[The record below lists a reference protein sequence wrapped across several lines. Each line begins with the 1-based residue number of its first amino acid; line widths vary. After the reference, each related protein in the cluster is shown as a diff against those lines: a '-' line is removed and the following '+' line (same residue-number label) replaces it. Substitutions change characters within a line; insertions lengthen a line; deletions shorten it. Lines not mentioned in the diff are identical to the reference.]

1 MQAFSLFFI
10 NLFIERR
17 IALNELFKSIS
28 KLKGVGEKRS
38 LAYAKL
44 RISTPYDLLYH
55 LPRHYLDYTTPIT
68 IADAAFGEIA
78 VLKLTIV
85 SKFSPQH
92 IRKGFSIYKA
102 AATDGTDN
110 ITIVF
115 YNTGYIFDTLNI
127 GREYCMSG
135 KISGNI
141 IKKEILSPHI
151 IPADSRNL
159 IRPVY
164 RLTTGLTLSRISSDM
179 QTAVDI
185 FKREPFEWMPES
197 ILKEHSLMT
206 LQDALPEIHF
216 PSSMEKAAA
225 ARRRLAFDELL
236 ELQLGLSMYK
246 KRSRSDNANK
256 MREDTDISKFF
267 EMLPFAM
274 TNSQREAV
282 DDICCDLAKSVPMNR
297 LLQGDVGSG
306 KTVVA
311 AAACYFA
318 IKNGFQA
325 ALMVPTEI
333 LAVQHYHTISKFLE
347 PLGVKVDLLTGSV
360 KSKERK
366 SVIASAASGETGLLV
381 GTHAIFQKDVE
392 FLNLA
397 LVITDEQ
404 HRFGVT
410 QRSMLAEKGG
420 TPHKLVMSATP
431 IPRTLALIIY
441 GDLDISVLR
450 ELPGGRKP
458 IETYAVTG
466 KLRQRSYNFIK
477 QQLSAGRQG
486 YIVCPMIEENSGELQ
501 AAAAYAEDIA
511 QNAFSGYRVGLL
523 HGKLSS
529 KEKDAVMESFQKHE
543 IDLLVCTTVVEVG
556 IDVPNA
562 TVMLIE
568 NSDRFG
574 LSQLHQLRGRVG
586 RGEHQSYC
594 ILMTDHV
601 TDESRQRLRLM
612 SSTTDGF
619 KIAEED
625 LKMRG
630 PGDFFGQRQH
640 GLPPLK
646 IADLTKD
653 MLLFE
658 ETKNLT
664 REILEKDPE
673 LDLPEYRALRLEVL
687 RLFALTAENGMN

>member
-1 MQAFSLFFI
+1 M
-10 NLFIERR
+10 
-17 IALNELFKSIS
+17 NELFKSIS

-55 LPRHYLDYTTPIT
+55 LPRHYLDYTSPIT

-102 AATDGTDN
+102 VATDGTDN

-127 GREYCMSG
+127 GSEYCMSG

-151 IPADSRNL
+151 IPADSKNL

-164 RLTTGLTLSRISSDM
+164 RLTTGLTLSRITSDM
-179 QTAVDI
+179 QVAVDI

-197 ILKEHSLMT
+197 ILKDHSLMT

-246 KRSRSDNANK
+246 KRSRSDSANK
-256 MREDTDISKFF
+256 MREDTDITKFF

-282 DDICCDLAKSVPMNR
+282 DDICSDLAKSVPMNR

-325 ALMVPTEI
+325 ALMAPTEI
-333 LAVQHYHTISKFLE
+333 LAVQHYYTISKFLE

-501 AAAAYAEDIA
+501 AAATYAEDIA

-586 RGEHQSYC
+586 RGKHQSYC

-673 LDLPEYRALRLEVL
+673 LNLPEYRALRLEVL

>member
-1 MQAFSLFFI
+1 
-10 NLFIERR
+10 
-17 IALNELFKSIS
+17 LNELFKSIS

-55 LPRHYLDYTTPIT
+55 LPRHYLDYTSPIT

-102 AATDGTDN
+102 VATDGTDN

-127 GREYCMSG
+127 GSEYCMSG

-151 IPADSRNL
+151 IPADSKNL

-164 RLTTGLTLSRISSDM
+164 RLTTGLTLSRITSDM
-179 QTAVDI
+179 QVAVDI

-197 ILKEHSLMT
+197 ILKDHSLMT

-246 KRSRSDNANK
+246 KRSRSDSANK
-256 MREDTDISKFF
+256 MREDTDITKFF

-282 DDICCDLAKSVPMNR
+282 DDICSDLAKSVPMNR

-325 ALMVPTEI
+325 ALMAPTEI

-366 SVIASAASGETGLLV
+366 SVIAFAASGETGLLV

-501 AAAAYAEDIA
+501 AAATYAEDIA

-586 RGEHQSYC
+586 RGKHQSYC

-673 LDLPEYRALRLEVL
+673 LNLPEYRALRLEVL

>member
-1 MQAFSLFFI
+1 M
-10 NLFIERR
+10 
-17 IALNELFKSIS
+17 NELFKSIS

-38 LAYAKL
+38 LAYKKL
-44 RISTPYDLLYH
+44 GVSSPYDLLYH
-55 LPRHYLDYTTPIT
+55 LPRRYLDYTSPIT
-68 IADAAFGEIA
+68 IADAAFGETA
-78 VLKLTIV
+78 VLRLTVTSKLP
-85 SKFSPQH
+85 PQH
-92 IRKGFSIYKA
+92 IRKGFSLYKA
-102 AATDGTDN
+102 TATDGVDD
-110 ITIVF
+110 ITIIF
-115 YNTGYIFDTLNI
+115 YNNNYIFDTLIRGN
-127 GREYCMSG
+127 EYCMSG
-135 KISGNI
+135 KISGSMVR
-141 IKKEILSPHI
+141 KEILSPHI
-151 IPADSRNL
+151 IPANSSCL

-164 RLTTGLTLSRISSDM
+164 HLTTGLTINRIAADVQS
-179 QTAVDI
+179 ALDI
-185 FKREPFEWMPES
+185 FKNEPFEWMPEY
-197 ILKEHSLMT
+197 ILSEHNLMR
-206 LQDALPEIHF
+206 LPEALPEIHF
-216 PSSMEKAAA
+216 PSSMENALA

-246 KRSRSDNANK
+246 KKSSSDCACK
-256 MREDTDISKFF
+256 MDENTDISCFF
-267 EMLPFAM
+267 ESLPFAM

-282 DDICCDLAKSVPMNR
+282 NDICKDLAKAVPMNR

-306 KTVVA
+306 KTAVA

-318 IKNGFQA
+318 VKNNTQC
-325 ALMVPTEI
+325 ALMAPTEI
-333 LAVQHYHTISKFLE
+333 LAVQHYHTLSSLLS
-347 PLGVKVDLLTGSV
+347 PLGVNVGLLTGSV

-366 SVIASAASGETGLLV
+366 AVIASAASGETGLLV

-392 FLNLA
+392 FQRLA

-404 HRFGVT
+404 HRFGVA

-466 KLRQRSYNFIK
+466 KLRERSYNFIK
-477 QQLSAGRQG
+477 QQLSSGRQG
-486 YIVCPMIEENSGELQ
+486 YIVCPMIEENSQELQ
-501 AAAAYAEDIA
+501 AAAAYAENISK
-511 QNAFSGYRVGLL
+511 NAFADYRVGLL
-523 HGKLSS
+523 HGKLSA
-529 KEKDAVMESFQKHE
+529 KEKDTVMESFQKHE

-556 IDVPNA
+556 INVPNA
-562 TVMLIE
+562 AVMLIE

-586 RGEHQSYC
+586 RGEYQSYC
-594 ILMTDHV
+594 ILMTDRV

-612 SSTTDGF
+612 SSTSDGF

-630 PGDFFGQRQH
+630 PGDFFGERQH

-653 MLLFE
+653 MQLFE
-658 ETKNLT
+658 ETKLLSH
-664 REILEKDPE
+664 EILKRDPE
-673 LDLPEYRALRLEVL
+673 LMLPENRPLRLEVL
-687 RLFALTAENGMN
+687 RLFARAGENGMN

>member
-1 MQAFSLFFI
+1 M
-10 NLFIERR
+10 
-17 IALNELFKSIS
+17 NELFKSIS

-282 DDICCDLAKSVPMNR
+282 DDICRDLAKSVPMNR

-325 ALMVPTEI
+325 ALMAPTEI

>member
-1 MQAFSLFFI
+1 M
-10 NLFIERR
+10 
-17 IALNELFKSIS
+17 NELFKSIS

-55 LPRHYLDYTTPIT
+55 LPRHYLDYTSPIT

-102 AATDGTDN
+102 VATDGTDN

-127 GREYCMSG
+127 GSEYCMSG

-151 IPADSRNL
+151 IPADSKNL

-164 RLTTGLTLSRISSDM
+164 RLTTGLTLSRITSDM
-179 QTAVDI
+179 QVAVDI

-197 ILKEHSLMT
+197 ILKDHSLMT

-246 KRSRSDNANK
+246 KRSRSDSANK
-256 MREDTDISKFF
+256 MREDTDITKFF

-282 DDICCDLAKSVPMNR
+282 DDICSDLAKSVPMNR

-325 ALMVPTEI
+325 ALMAPTEI

-501 AAAAYAEDIA
+501 AAATYAEDIA

-586 RGEHQSYC
+586 RGKHQSYC

-673 LDLPEYRALRLEVL
+673 LNLPEYRALRLEVL

>member
-127 GREYCMSG
+127 G
-135 KISGNI
+135 GNI

-256 MREDTDISKFF
+256 MREDTDISKF
-267 EMLPFAM
+267 
-274 TNSQREAV
+274 
-282 DDICCDLAKSVPMNR
+282 CR
-297 LLQGDVGSG
+297 LQ
-306 KTVVA
+306 
-311 AAACYFA
+311 
-318 IKNGFQA
+318 
-325 ALMVPTEI
+325 
-333 LAVQHYHTISKFLE
+333 
-347 PLGVKVDLLTGSV
+347 
-360 KSKERK
+360 
-366 SVIASAASGETGLLV
+366 
-381 GTHAIFQKDVE
+381 
-392 FLNLA
+392 
-397 LVITDEQ
+397 
-404 HRFGVT
+404 
-410 QRSMLAEKGG
+410 
-420 TPHKLVMSATP
+420 
-431 IPRTLALIIY
+431 
-441 GDLDISVLR
+441 
-450 ELPGGRKP
+450 
-458 IETYAVTG
+458 
-466 KLRQRSYNFIK
+466 
-477 QQLSAGRQG
+477 
-486 YIVCPMIEENSGELQ
+486 
-501 AAAAYAEDIA
+501 
-511 QNAFSGYRVGLL
+511 
-523 HGKLSS
+523 
-529 KEKDAVMESFQKHE
+529 
-543 IDLLVCTTVVEVG
+543 
-556 IDVPNA
+556 
-562 TVMLIE
+562 
-568 NSDRFG
+568 
-574 LSQLHQLRGRVG
+574 
-586 RGEHQSYC
+586 
-594 ILMTDHV
+594 
-601 TDESRQRLRLM
+601 
-612 SSTTDGF
+612 
-619 KIAEED
+619 
-625 LKMRG
+625 
-630 PGDFFGQRQH
+630 
-640 GLPPLK
+640 
-646 IADLTKD
+646 
-653 MLLFE
+653 
-658 ETKNLT
+658 
-664 REILEKDPE
+664 
-673 LDLPEYRALRLEVL
+673 
-687 RLFALTAENGMN
+687 

>member
-1 MQAFSLFFI
+1 M
-10 NLFIERR
+10 
-17 IALNELFKSIS
+17 NELFKSIS

-38 LAYAKL
+38 LAYEKL
-44 RISTPYDLLYH
+44 GVSTPYDLLYH
-55 LPRHYLDYTTPIT
+55 LPRHYIDYTSPET
-68 IADAAFGEIA
+68 IADAAFGETA
-78 VLKLTIV
+78 VLKLTIT
-85 SKFSPQH
+85 SKLPPQH
-92 IRKGFSIYKA
+92 IRRGFSIYKA
-102 AATDGTDN
+102 IATDGTDD

-115 YNTGYIFDTLNI
+115 YNNNYVFDTLMK
-127 GREYCMSG
+127 GKEYCMSG
-135 KISGNI
+135 KISGTMI
-141 IKKEILSPHI
+141 RKEILSPNI
-151 IPADSRNL
+151 IPADSKEL

-164 RLTTGLTLSRISSDM
+164 HLTTGLTINRIAADARS
-179 QTAVDI
+179 AIDI
-185 FKREPFEWMPES
+185 FKNEPFEWMPEW
-197 ILKEHSLMT
+197 IIAEHGLMR

-216 PSSMEKAAA
+216 PSSMESALV

-246 KRSRSDNANK
+246 KKAVC
-256 MREDTDISKFF
+256 DTACEMDVNTDMTGFF
-267 EMLPFAM
+267 SALPFDM
-274 TNSQREAV
+274 TNSQKEAV
-282 DDICCDLAKSVPMNR
+282 QVICTDLSKSTPMNR

-306 KTVVA
+306 KTAVA
-311 AAACYFA
+311 AAACCFTV
-318 IKNGFQA
+318 KNDMQC
-325 ALMVPTEI
+325 ALMAPTEI
-333 LAVQHYHTISKFLE
+333 LAVQHYHTLSKLLT
-347 PLGVKVDLLTGSV
+347 PLGIKVDLLTGSV

-366 SVIASAASGETGLLV
+366 AAISSAANGETGVLV

-392 FLNLA
+392 FSKLA

-404 HRFGVT
+404 HRFGVA
-410 QRSMLAEKGG
+410 QRSQLAEKGG

-441 GDLDISVLR
+441 GDLDISVLK

-458 IETYAVTG
+458 IKTYAVTG
-466 KLRQRSYNFIK
+466 KLRERSYNFIISELK
-477 QQLSAGRQG
+477 AGRQA
-486 YIVCPMIEENSGELQ
+486 YIVCPMIEENEQSLQ
-501 AAAAYAEDIA
+501 AASSYAEDIA
-511 QNAFSGYRVGLL
+511 KNAFSDYRVGLL
-523 HGKLSS
+523 HGKLSA
-529 KEKDAVMESFQKHE
+529 KDKDAVMESFQKHD

-601 TDESRQRLRLM
+601 TEESKQRLRLM

-630 PGDFFGQRQH
+630 PGDFFGERQH

-658 ETKNLT
+658 ETQKLT
-664 REILEKDPE
+664 LEILEKDPE
-673 LDLPEYRALRLEVL
+673 LMLPENRPLRLEVL
-687 RLFALTAENGMN
+687 RLFAKAGENSMN

>member
-282 DDICCDLAKSVPMNR
+282 DGICCDLAKSVPMNR

-325 ALMVPTEI
+325 ALMAPTEI

>member
-1 MQAFSLFFI
+1 M
-10 NLFIERR
+10 
-17 IALNELFKSIS
+17 NELFKSIS

-38 LAYAKL
+38 LAYKKL
-44 RISTPYDLLYH
+44 GVSSPYDLLYH
-55 LPRHYLDYTTPIT
+55 LPRRYLDYTSPIT
-68 IADAAFGEIA
+68 VADAAFGETA
-78 VLKLTIV
+78 VLRLTVTSKLP
-85 SKFSPQH
+85 PQH
-92 IRKGFSIYKA
+92 IRKGFSLYKA
-102 AATDGTDN
+102 TATDGVDD
-110 ITIVF
+110 ITIIF
-115 YNTGYIFDTLNI
+115 YNNNYIFDTLIRGN
-127 GREYCMSG
+127 EYCMSG
-135 KISGNI
+135 KISGSMVR
-141 IKKEILSPHI
+141 KEILSPHI
-151 IPADSRNL
+151 IPANSSCL

-164 RLTTGLTLSRISSDM
+164 HLTTGLTINRIAADVQS
-179 QTAVDI
+179 ALDI
-185 FKREPFEWMPES
+185 FKNEPFEWMPEY
-197 ILKEHSLMT
+197 ILSEHNLMR
-206 LQDALPEIHF
+206 LPEALLEIHF
-216 PSSMEKAAA
+216 PSSMENALA

-246 KRSRSDNANK
+246 KKSSSDCACK
-256 MREDTDISKFF
+256 MDENTDISCFF
-267 EMLPFAM
+267 ESLPFAM

-282 DDICCDLAKSVPMNR
+282 NDICKDLAKAVPMNR

-306 KTVVA
+306 KTAVA

-318 IKNGFQA
+318 VKNNTQC
-325 ALMVPTEI
+325 ALMAPTEI
-333 LAVQHYHTISKFLE
+333 LAVQHYHTLSSLLS
-347 PLGVKVDLLTGSV
+347 PLGVNVGLLTGSV

-366 SVIASAASGETGLLV
+366 AVIASAASGETGLLV

-392 FLNLA
+392 FQRLA

-404 HRFGVT
+404 HRFGVA

-466 KLRQRSYNFIK
+466 KLRERSYNFIK
-477 QQLSAGRQG
+477 QQLSSGRQG
-486 YIVCPMIEENSGELQ
+486 YIVCPMIEENSQELQ
-501 AAAAYAEDIA
+501 AAAAYAENISK
-511 QNAFSGYRVGLL
+511 NAFADYRVGLL
-523 HGKLSS
+523 HGKLSA

-556 IDVPNA
+556 INVPNA
-562 TVMLIE
+562 AVMLIE

-586 RGEHQSYC
+586 RGEYQSYC
-594 ILMTDHV
+594 ILMTDRV

-612 SSTTDGF
+612 SSTSDGF

-630 PGDFFGQRQH
+630 PGDFFGERQH

-646 IADLTKD
+646 IADITKD
-653 MLLFE
+653 MQLFE
-658 ETKNLT
+658 ETKLLSH
-664 REILEKDPE
+664 EILKRDPE
-673 LDLPEYRALRLEVL
+673 LMLPENRPLRLEVL
-687 RLFALTAENGMN
+687 RLFARAGENGMN